1 MPFVPKALATDSGR
15 IAGLLLRHRGNA
27 DLGDEKFVSDH
38 GSLIFCMSNL
48 EF

>member
-15 IAGLLLRHRGNA
+15 IAGLLLRHLGNA
-27 DLGDEKFVSDH
+27 DLGEEEFVSDH
-38 GSLIFCMSNL
+38 GSLNFCMSNL